1 MKTQLK
7 RIDGTVIAESDTLT
21 FKELVVENKFNL
33 TYADLT
39 NADLTRADLTRANL
53 TSAKLTRANLT
64 DADLTRANFY
74 YADLTNADLTRAN
87 FYYANLTDADLT
99 RANFYYAKLTRANL
113 TDADLTRANLTGA
126 DIGFSSW
133 PLWCGTYNVKVDKN
147 IAAQIAMHLCWLNCA
162 DEEVKA
168 AQDAVKKLAMRCKH
182 WKERE

>member
-53 TSAKLTRANLT
+53 TS
-64 DADLTRANFY
+64 
-74 YADLTNADLTRAN
+74 
-87 FYYANLTDADLT
+87 
-99 RANFYYAKLTRANL
+99 AKLTRANL

>member
-87 FYYANLTDADLT
+87 FYYA
-99 RANFYYAKLTRANL
+99 KLTRANL
-113 TDADLTRANLTGA
+113 TDANLTRANLTGA